1 MLRSVNSGQAIKLK
15 RGHGRVVMV
24 NLTVNKATASINKCS
39 YHEIPLG
46 VKDGARDVAG
56 PSRLHLLPS
65 KPQKYANCSQG
76 EAISLVLKI
85 CQHFFSLFISK
96 LLAQIGI

>member
-56 PSRLHLLPS
+56 PCGLQLLLS
-65 KPQKYANCSQG
+65 KPQNYANDLQG
-76 EAISLVLKI
+76 QVHLP
-85 CQHFFSLFISK
+85 
-96 LLAQIGI
+96 